1 MKRQE
6 KSNVVNAL
14 REKLGKACVVI
25 VAQAYGLDSAQT
37 LRLRRAVRQ
46 AGGELKVAKNTL
58 ARLAAENTQY
68 APLTGL
74 LSGPTALVF
83 GYKDPVAV
91 AKVLVE
97 FSGEAAEKVSIK
109 GGVLE
114 GRALDAGAVKELAEL
129 PPREVL
135 VGTLLGLIQAP
146 AAQLLRTIQE
156 PGARLVRLLDRLRS
170 GMSGQ

>member
-1 MKRQE
+1 
-6 KSNVVNAL
+6 
-14 REKLGKACVVI
+14 
-25 VAQAYGLDSAQT
+25 
-37 LRLRRAVRQ
+37 
-46 AGGELKVAKNTL
+46 
-58 ARLAAENTQY
+58 
-68 APLTGL
+68 
-74 LSGPTALVF
+74 
-83 GYKDPVAV
+83 
-91 AKVLVE
+91 VE
-97 FSGEAAEKVSIK
+97 FSGEAAEKVSIR

-114 GRALDAGAVKELAEL
+114 GRPLDAGAVKELAEL